1 MPKRYFLVPLIGL
14 FLMGKSMFSVCSF
27 RSEVGDRHTP
37 AMEDSIVTA
46 KLNRIIKKYREI
58 DKPGFVFMTK
68 YDSSACY
75 QGSIEVISL
84 DPVKN

>member
-14 FLMGKSMFSVCSF
+14 FLMGKSIFSVYSF
-27 RSEVGDRHTP
+27 RSEVGDRHSP

-58 DKPGFVFMTK
+58 DKSRFVFMDK
-68 YDSSACY
+68 YDSNACY
-75 QGSIEVISL
+75 QGSIGLISL